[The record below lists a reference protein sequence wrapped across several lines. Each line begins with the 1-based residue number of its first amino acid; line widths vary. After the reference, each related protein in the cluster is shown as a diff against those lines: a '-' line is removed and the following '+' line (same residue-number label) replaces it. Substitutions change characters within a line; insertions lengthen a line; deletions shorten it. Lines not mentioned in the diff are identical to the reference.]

1 MMRGK
6 GREGRRE
13 RDKNEEGKGTGM
25 KSVNG
30 QERRG
35 EWDGNEE
42 GKWAGMKRGKGR
54 E

>member
-1 MMRGK
+1 M
-6 GREGRRE
+6 GR
-13 RDKNEEGKGTGM
+13 NEEGKGTGM
-25 KSVNG
+25 KRVNG

-35 EWDGNEE
+35 ERDGNEE